1 MRRFWL
7 ALLLGAACAP
17 SGSAPG
23 PTPAPPY
30 QPSPGPQPEA
40 TPSSPG
46 LKLRTTGRYRYALS
60 QRDSVVAQMPSGEA
74 QEQVSGR
81 TAYLTISLQPTGT
94 GALFEAVVDSIHADP
109 DVTLPGIE
117 VDGARGARFTGT
129 LSGTGWLEGLTG
141 ARRSNLLDQIRDQL
155 NLMFPVLPPDGV
167 HPGSAWTGT
176 AAAVPARLS
185 VVDLNEAVD
194 AKGSAQGEELIAGER
209 VLPVTVVRT
218 TAGKGTGNQV
228 GQDLDLETT
237 GLDSLTYR
245 LATDGRV
252 VSADGTSTKN
262 FTISVRA
269 VGQTVPVAQLRRV
282 MFTLLK

>member
-1 MRRFWL
+1 MRRLWL

-17 SGSAPG
+17 SGSAPS
-23 PTPAPPY
+23 PAPAPPY

-46 LKLRTTGRYRYALS
+46 LKLRNSGRYRYALG

-81 TAYLTISLQPTGT
+81 TAYLTVTLQPSGT
-94 GALFEAVVDSIHADP
+94 GALYEAVVDSIHADP

-117 VDGARGARFTGT
+117 VDGARGARFTGN
-129 LSGTGWLEGLTG
+129 LSATGWLEGLTG

-155 NLMFPVLPPDGV
+155 NLMFPVLPPDGAR
-167 HPGSAWTGT
+167 PGLTWTAA

-185 VVDLNEAVD
+185 VVDLNETVD

-209 VLPVTVVRT
+209 VLPVDVVRT
-218 TAGKGTGNQV
+218 TAGKGTGSQV

-237 GLDSLTYR
+237 GVDSLSYR
-245 LATDGRV
+245 LAADGRV
-252 VSADGTSTKN
+252 VSAEGISTKSY
-262 FTISVRA
+262 TISVRA
-269 VGQTVPVAQLRRV
+269 VGQTVPVTQLRRV
-282 MFTLLK
+282 TFTLLK